1 MDLDRGMRFFPR
13 DRTGKILFCLGVA
26 LHLAVALFFYLNL
39 YPDIQRLMPDDTL
52 YYLKI
57 AENIAQGHGSVF
69 SPAEPTNGYHP
80 LWMGILFIVR
90 FLFRPGRELFIL
102 LSLLV
107 SVLLN
112 GTTALLLRRFL
123 LRLGFHE
130 SQQTLGMSL
139 YLFLPWLVLLNLSG
153 LETPLFFMCLVLF
166 FIMLQRVISS
176 SESRLRGHVL
186 LGVTAG
192 FLFLART
199 DSVFFILSGA
209 AVVLLK
215 RQSWLE
221 LRNLAMTGLVT
232 ALISLPWLIWCWSRF
247 GSPVQSSG
255 MALSYFR
262 WHTMYPVETLKYWIY
277 NGGRLFHKL
286 AIVFMSPFT
295 YHARNFETII
305 PLWCDVAMFAVV
317 AGTVY
322 AVVRNRRRIILPTYI
337 WLPAM
342 MLLVFYTFVRIAS
355 AVWHM
360 SIFPLILLLLLVN
373 LSRRV
378 KWRWSSITAA
388 FVFLL
393 IVNLYTLGNG
403 FYYPQQATDM
413 MGSAMATGRDS
424 PDPLLIGATDSGY
437 LGYFISDRHVV
448 VNLDGVVNQRAFIH
462 IREGTFGDYLE
473 ELDPDILRISPEMLE
488 FYCRNSVYPR

>member
-1 MDLDRGMRFFPR
+1 MDLNRGMRFFPG
-13 DRTGKILFCLGVA
+13 DRTGILLFCLGVA

-69 SPAEPTNGYHP
+69 SPGEPTNGYHP
-80 LWMGILFIVR
+80 LWMGILSIVR
-90 FLFRPGRELFIL
+90 FLFRPGREPFIL
-102 LSLLV
+102 VSLLM

-123 LRLGFHE
+123 LRLGFTG

-166 FIMLQRVISS
+166 FIMLQGVISS
-176 SESRLRGHVL
+176 DGPQLRGHVL
-186 LGVTAG
+186 LGIAAG

-199 DSVFFILSGA
+199 DSVFFILCGA
-209 AVVLLK
+209 AVVLWK
-215 RQSWLE
+215 RKSWAE
-221 LRNLAMTGLVT
+221 VRNLAMTGLVT
-232 ALISLPWLIWCWSRF
+232 ALVSLPWLFWCWNRF

-262 WHTMYPVETLKYWIY
+262 WHTMFPVSTLKYWLY

-286 AIVFMSPFT
+286 AVIFLSPFV
-295 YHARNFETII
+295 YHARNFDTII
-305 PLWCDVAMFAVV
+305 PLWCDLAMFA
-317 AGTVY
+317 AAAATVY
-322 AVVRNRRRIILPTYI
+322 FVVRNRHRIILPAYI
-337 WLPAM
+337 WLPALL
-342 MLLVFYTFVRIAS
+342 LLVFYTFVRIAS

-373 LSRRV
+373 LSRGVR
-378 KWRWSSITAA
+378 WRTSSVTAA
-388 FVFLL
+388 LVCLL
-393 IVNLYTLGNG
+393 ILNLYTLGNG

-413 MGSAMATGRDS
+413 MGSAMETGWDS
-424 PDPLLIGATDSGY
+424 PDSLLIGATDSGY

-448 VNLDGVVNQRAFIH
+448 VNLDGVVNQRAFTH

-488 FYCRNSVYPR
+488 FYCRNSGR